1 MNKRKLIANLKQE
14 FMLKRINAQEKAENF
29 IQELC
34 EKEEFN
40 NLYSAYNY
48 KKVEYIKSKYHEEN
62 LTLKYEVEDLKEKI
76 KNYLATNNIDAR
88 KMSPQYSCKI
98 CNDTGVVAGKTCGCL
113 LGELN
118 RKISSLCS
126 SINNFHSFEDCK
138 PEIMNEQDIQSA
150 KLLKTWC
157 EKYPNTSKI
166 NVLILGGAGSG
177 KTFMLE
183 CVANE
188 MLKQQKV
195 VCFKTAF
202 ELNELARLYHI
213 GKSFDFSDCLTADI
227 LMIDDLGTEP
237 ILKNVTKEYLYNII
251 NTRQMNNLPTFISTN
266 LSPDNLLERY
276 DERIYSRLANKNL
289 SINIQLTSGDKRLK

>member
-1 MNKRKLIANLKQE
+1 
-14 FMLKRINAQEKAENF
+14 
-29 IQELC
+29 
-34 EKEEFN
+34 
-40 NLYSAYNY
+40 
-48 KKVEYIKSKYHEEN
+48 
-62 LTLKYEVEDLKEKI
+62 
-76 KNYLATNNIDAR
+76 
-88 KMSPQYSCKI
+88 
-98 CNDTGVVAGKTCGCL
+98 
-113 LGELN
+113 
-118 RKISSLCS
+118 
-126 SINNFHSFEDCK
+126 
-138 PEIMNEQDIQSA
+138 
-150 KLLKTWC
+150 
-157 EKYPNTSKI
+157 
-166 NVLILGGAGSG
+166 
-177 KTFMLE
+177 MLE